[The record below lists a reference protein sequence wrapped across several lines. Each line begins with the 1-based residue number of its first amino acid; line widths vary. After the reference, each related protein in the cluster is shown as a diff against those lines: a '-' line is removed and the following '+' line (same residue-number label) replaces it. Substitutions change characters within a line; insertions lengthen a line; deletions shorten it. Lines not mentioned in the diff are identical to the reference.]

1 MFDRVININCR
12 HLWDVLP
19 LISVTYV
26 TFYTKLQIMTLKIA
40 YNNASYPQPQEE
52 KLGYY
57 FQSWTCLGTIG
68 THVLV
73 SFLLL
78 VFCKRTVIN
87 VTLILKIAVNKIQE
101 Y

>member
-40 YNNASYPQPQEE
+40 YNNSPYSPATGRET
-52 KLGYY
+52 
-57 FQSWTCLGTIG
+57 W
-68 THVLV
+68 
-73 SFLLL
+73 
-78 VFCKRTVIN
+78 
-87 VTLILKIAVNKIQE
+87 
-101 Y
+101 